1 VPDETKSHDRR
12 QARYALGL
20 LVFLYVINYID
31 RQVLAVLLEPIKQE
45 LHASDTAM
53 GLLAGL
59 AFALFYTTAG
69 VPIARLADRGSR
81 RNVIVWGVVVWSAM
95 TAACGLARSFAQLAV
110 ARVGVGIGEAA
121 LNPAAHSLISD
132 YFPPHRRATA
142 LAIFN
147 MGGNVGVMLG
157 FIAGGWIGETFGW
170 RTAFMVVGL
179 PGLAA
184 ALLTRLTLLEP
195 IRGASEHRS
204 ENRSDRR
211 SDNQSEGG
219 RDDGEVPRFREVV
232 AYLFARPTFRHVS
245 LGAGFYVFAA
255 FGCTIWGP
263 TFLIRVHGMSLSET
277 GLWMGLVQG
286 IGGGLGTFLGGHL
299 ADRFGQRDA
308 RMLVWI
314 PAFGGVLAV
323 PLLGVFLFAPTPA
336 MALAGYAPAMVFSL
350 FFVGPSF
357 SVVQGL
363 AHIRMRAQAAALIML
378 TMNLIGLGIA
388 PLVVGALNDGLSSR
402 FGDEAVRYSLLVSA
416 AASLWAVV
424 HSLLAARTIRENL
437 AARTGGIEQLER
449 RPS

>member
-1 VPDETKSHDRR
+1 MPDEAKPLDRR
-12 QARYALGL
+12 HARYALAL
-20 LVFLYVINYID
+20 LVLLYVINYVD

-53 GLLAGL
+53 GLLTGL

-69 VPIARLADRGSR
+69 VPIARLADRGNR

-95 TAACGLARSFAQLAV
+95 TAFCGLTRTFTQLAV

-147 MGGNVGVMLG
+147 MGGNLGVMLG

-184 ALLTRLTLLEP
+184 ALLTRLTLREP
-195 IRGASEHRS
+195 LRGASDS
-204 ENRSDRR
+204 QSDSQ
-211 SDNQSEGG
+211 SDGQS
-219 RDDGEVPRFREVV
+219 DGQSDAAEVPRFREVV
-232 AYLFARPTFRHVS
+232 SFMLSRPTFGHVS
-245 LGAGFYVFAA
+245 LAAAFYVFAA
-255 FGCTIWGP
+255 YGCTIWGA
-263 TFLIRVHGMSLSET
+263 TFLIRVHGMSLAET

-286 IGGGLGTFLGGHL
+286 IGGGLGTFLGGYL

-308 RMLVWI
+308 RLLVWI
-314 PAFGGVLAV
+314 PALGGVLAV

-336 MALAGYAPAMVFSL
+336 LALAGYAPAMVFSL
-350 FFVGPSF
+350 FFVGPSY

-363 AHIRMRAQAAALIML
+363 ARVRMRAQAAALVLL

-388 PLVVGALNDGLSSR
+388 PLVVGALNDALSSR
-402 FGDEAVRYSLLVSA
+402 FGDEAIRYSLLVTA
-416 AASLWAVV
+416 AASLWAVA
-424 HSLLAARTIRENL
+424 HSLLAARTIREDL
-437 AARTGGIEQLER
+437 AARRDGVDALA
-449 RPS
+449 RPST